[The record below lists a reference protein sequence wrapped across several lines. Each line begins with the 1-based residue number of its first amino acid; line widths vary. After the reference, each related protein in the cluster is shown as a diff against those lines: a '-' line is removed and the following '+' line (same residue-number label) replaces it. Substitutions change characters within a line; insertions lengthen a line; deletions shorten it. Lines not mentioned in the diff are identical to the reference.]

1 MFRTNKTAKR
11 PSKKGGPITPVTASA
26 TAAATASAATA
37 SASASA
43 AEVLIDLNT
52 LVAAEPTTNEAVADA
67 ATAEMVATAATAA
80 AATAATAA
88 TATAVVDKTTSE
100 SRLFALLDAESK
112 AAVHKPW
119 LRLERGLRMRLLRAF
134 VERQKDLTAVEKPE
148 LLAALVDALD
158 KKLLNSK
165 SQITYSPEMGDI
177 VEINALKIIGSSR
190 KIFRIEPPNRT
201 TKKAQRKGSESD

>member
-1 MFRTNKTAKR
+1 MFRTKTAKR
-11 PSKKGGPITPVTASA
+11 PNKKGGGPITPGAPTVHTVPTAPTA
-26 TAAATASAATA
+26 PTVAAAAAP
-37 SASASA
+37 S
-43 AEVLIDLNT
+43 VPDMLIDLNT
-52 LVAAEPTTNEAVADA
+52 LVPEVSGEVAPVVQE
-67 ATAEMVATAATAA
+67 TASAPASAPASA
-80 AATAATAA
+80 
-88 TATAVVDKTTSE
+88 VDKTTSE
-100 SRLFALLDAESK
+100 SRLFALLDAESQ

-165 SQITYSPEMGDI
+165 SQITYSPETGDI
-177 VEINALKIIGSSR
+177 VEINALKTLGGGTSK
-190 KIFRIEPPNRT
+190 KIFRIEPPNRS

>member
-1 MFRTNKTAKR
+1 MFRTKTAKR
-11 PSKKGGPITPVTASA
+11 PNKKGGPITPVTAPTIQSD
-26 TAAATASAATA
+26 
-37 SASASA
+37 
-43 AEVLIDLNT
+43 VLIDLSK
-52 LVAAEPTTNEAVADA
+52 LPEESG
-67 ATAEMVATAATAA
+67 ATATAAPTVPADATAATVPTLS
-80 AATAATAA
+80 TAPTVPTAL
-88 TATAVVDKTTSE
+88 TVPTVPTGQVIDKSTSE

-134 VERQKDLTAVEKPE
+134 VEMQKDLTAVEKPE

-165 SQITYSPEMGDI
+165 SQITYNPETGDI
-177 VEINALKIIGSSR
+177 VEINALKIISGGSNSSK

>member
-1 MFRTNKTAKR
+1 MFRTKTAKR
-11 PSKKGGPITPVTASA
+11 PNKKGGGPITPGAPTLHTVPTAPTA
-26 TAAATASAATA
+26 PTVAAAVAAV
-37 SASASA
+37 A
-43 AEVLIDLNT
+43 AAPSVPDMLIDLNT
-52 LVAAEPTTNEAVADA
+52 LVPEVSGELASVVQEVVLASAPASAG
-67 ATAEMVATAATAA
+67 AA
-80 AATAATAA
+80 AAA
-88 TATAVVDKTTSE
+88 VDKTTSE
-100 SRLFALLDAESK
+100 SRLFALLDAESQ

-165 SQITYSPEMGDI
+165 SQITYSPETGDI
-177 VEINALKIIGSSR
+177 IEINALKTIVSGTSK
-190 KIFRIEPPNRT
+190 KIFRIEPPNRS